1 MKMFQFALCVMTVVQ
16 VMTFSISDI
25 SLYQYQCKNVE
36 IEKNE
41 KYVSINLT
49 CESSRN
55 NKKIS
60 FISHFEIG
68 DKTNN
73 EDGLMNNILSYYRT
87 NKMKKQP
94 EDICV
99 ECLVENL
106 FEINEYNITS
116 NNRNYVLIK
125 KRNSTMTIE
134 DYDDLVDFVKEYK
147 KEGIKEKKS
156 FIYFSSQE
164 GYLKV
169 LSKMIFIC
177 VFMILYGH

>member
-1 MKMFQFALCVMTVVQ
+1 MKMLQFALCVMTVMK
-16 VMTFSISDI
+16 VMTFSISNI
-25 SLYQYQCKNVE
+25 SLYQYQCNKVE
-36 IEKNE
+36 IEKKEQNDM
-41 KYVSINLT
+41 INMT

-55 NKKIS
+55 NKTIS

-73 EDGLMNNILSYYRT
+73 EDSLMNNILSYYRM

-94 EDICV
+94 EEICV

-106 FEINEYNITS
+106 FEINEYNITTINS
-116 NNRNYVLIK
+116 NYVLIK

-134 DYDDLVDFVKEYK
+134 EYDEFVDFVKEYK

-177 VFMILYGH
+177 VFMILYGN

>member
-1 MKMFQFALCVMTVVQ
+1 M
-16 VMTFSISDI
+16 
-25 SLYQYQCKNVE
+25 
-36 IEKNE
+36 
-41 KYVSINLT
+41 
-49 CESSRN
+49 
-55 NKKIS
+55 
-60 FISHFEIG
+60 
-68 DKTNN
+68 
-73 EDGLMNNILSYYRT
+73 

-94 EDICV
+94 EEICV

-106 FEINEYNITS
+106 FEINEYNITTINS
-116 NNRNYVLIK
+116 NYVLIK

-134 DYDDLVDFVKEYK
+134 EYDDFVDFVKEYK

-177 VFMILYGH
+177 VFMILYGN